1 MDWKTI
7 KNIMIISLIFLN
19 LFLGYNIYFSV
30 NRFARTTSVETEIY
44 KKVLNVLEDRNIFV
58 NVELDSYQ
66 SMVSSVSLEYESY
79 GKDVTENFFGNYQYE
94 DLGNIFI
101 DEKSFIRITDN
112 VELQWFMI
120 DPGNEQNYTTSINAE
135 KIADE
140 FLRDHGYYSDDM
152 VLWKIYFNKGNV
164 VVEYRQE
171 YDGFFLDPSY
181 MTLEINN
188 SNVVSFSR
196 KWFSRVSE
204 DTMTMRKVISPS
216 EALFKLIESDEI
228 SEMTLG
234 RNEKILVEKI
244 ELGYKLDD
252 SIFFSSIMAGDALPY
267 WRISFGNDDVIYIEA
282 IKQ

>member
-7 KNIMIISLIFLN
+7 KNIMIIALVFLN
-19 LFLGYNIYFSV
+19 LFLGYNIYFSG
-30 NRFARTTSVETEIY
+30 NRFAKTTSVETEIY

-58 NVELDSYQ
+58 NVEMDFYQ
-66 SMVSSVSLEYESY
+66 SMLSSVSLEYEYYDESIA
-79 GKDVTENFFGNYQYE
+79 KIFFNSDQYE

-112 VELQWFMI
+112 TEIQWFLI
-120 DPGNEQNYTTSINAE
+120 DPGDEQNYTTSINAE
-135 KIADE
+135 KIANE
-140 FLRDHGYYSDDM
+140 FLKNHEYYSDDM

-171 YDGFFLDPSY
+171 YDGLFLDPSY
-181 MTLEINN
+181 MVLEINN

-196 KWFSRVSE
+196 KWFKEVSE
-204 DTMTMRKVISPS
+204 DPAVMRKGISPS
-216 EALFKLIESDEI
+216 EALFKLIESNQVSQME
-228 SEMTLG
+228 LG
-234 RNEKILVEKI
+234 RNEKILVEKV

-252 SIFFSSIMAGDALPY
+252 SIFFSSIMSGDALPY
-267 WRISFGNDDVIYIEA
+267 WRIGLGNGEVIYVEA